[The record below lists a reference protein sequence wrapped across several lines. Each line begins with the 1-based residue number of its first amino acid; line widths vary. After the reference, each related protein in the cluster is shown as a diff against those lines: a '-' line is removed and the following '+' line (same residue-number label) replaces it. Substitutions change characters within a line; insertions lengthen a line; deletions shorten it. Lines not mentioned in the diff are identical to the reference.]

1 MLRSFVFIFI
11 TLVASNAI
19 IAQDLTAS
27 QIIPNTVAA
36 GSSFIV
42 EIKVNR
48 GSVSGFMK
56 FYQELPKG
64 FTATEIDSKGGS
76 FSSLEN
82 GVKIVWIAPPKE
94 ISYSVSYKLTVPA
107 DASGAKNFTAKYSYI
122 KNNERSFFDLEPKTI
137 TIHNGGQ
144 LAKTESP
151 KVLGAS
157 FDDNNAIASSKST
170 ENTNADKAEIEE
182 VSKNTASSGNNTPAV
197 KEVDNTLV
205 KNTKPLVSKKTYRV
219 QIGAFS
225 TNKDK
230 DFKDIPELT
239 TVTLENGITKYFS
252 GDFTS
257 KEQAIK
263 RQEKL
268 SKEGFPKSFIATFDN
283 GKIITE

>member
-1 MLRSFVFIFI
+1 MLKSFIFTLV

-19 IAQDLTAS
+19 VTAQDLTAS

-56 FYQELPKG
+56 FYQEIPKG

-94 ISYSVSYKLTVPA
+94 VSYSVSYKLTVPA
-107 DASGAKNFTAKYSYI
+107 DASGTKNLTAKYSYI
-122 KNNERSFFDLEPKTI
+122 KNNERSFFDLDPQII
-137 TIHNGGQ
+137 TIQNGDQ
-144 LAKTESP
+144 LAKAESP
-151 KVLGAS
+151 KVLDAS
-157 FDDNNAIASSKST
+157 FDDNNTITSTKST
-170 ENTNADKAEIEE
+170 ENTNVEKIEE
-182 VSKNTASSGNNTPAV
+182 ESKNTISTDNNISAT
-197 KEVDNTLV
+197 KEVENNVV
-205 KNTKPLVSKKTYRV
+205 KTAKPVVSKKSYRV

-225 TNKDK
+225 AKK
-230 DFKDIPELT
+230 DFKEVAEVT

-252 GDFTS
+252 GDFTD

-268 SKEGFPKSFIATFDN
+268 SKEGFPKSFIATFEN